1 MPYFEKNR
9 IFFAPFPVY
18 KNRMKKE
25 EIEMLFRQYYSQ
37 MIRLARRLLY
47 DDEESRDVVSEVF
60 ITLINTDILSKN
72 MEDYLIASFFMLIT
86 YNHA

>member
-1 MPYFEKNR
+1 
-9 IFFAPFPVY
+9 
-18 KNRMKKE
+18 MKKE

-86 YNHA
+86 KLSQVNDYSSRCV

>member
-1 MPYFEKNR
+1 
-9 IFFAPFPVY
+9 
-18 KNRMKKE
+18 MK
-25 EIEMLFRQYYSQ
+25 EIEIERLFRQHYDR
-37 MIRLARRLLY
+37 MIRLARTMLY

>member
-1 MPYFEKNR
+1 
-9 IFFAPFPVY
+9 
-18 KNRMKKE
+18 MKKE